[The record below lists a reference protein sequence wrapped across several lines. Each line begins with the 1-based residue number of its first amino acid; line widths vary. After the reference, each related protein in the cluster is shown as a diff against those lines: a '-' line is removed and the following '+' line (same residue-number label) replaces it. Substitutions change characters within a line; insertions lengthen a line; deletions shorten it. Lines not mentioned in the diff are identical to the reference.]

1 MASEG
6 SVIQK
11 GKTEETARAMAVIER
26 SKSERFFERKV
37 VALPERKRKGI
48 ECLESPPVLPSSAA
62 AAVVVQ
68 TGCFYTRVLGE
79 RSEEELLLGNQMN
92 AKCFSWY

>member
-6 SVIQK
+6 VMLK
-11 GKTEETARAMAVIER
+11 GKTEETARTMAVIER

-48 ECLESPPVLPSSAA
+48 KCLESPPVLPSPAA
-62 AAVVVQ
+62 ATVVVR
-68 TGCFYTRVLGE
+68 TGCFYTRLLGE

-92 AKCFSWY
+92 TECFSWY